1 MKEGKLKSQMLRIIG
16 LLFCIVPPVSAT
28 LLYFP
33 VWKERGGGAA
43 LSGFTLLLILL
54 SLLPMLNTLKKIL
67 RSPAAHTMWFFIFIA
82 FFLLSKIADE
92 MTVISFSG
100 FIGNLI
106 GALLF
111 KAARNLDEGAKS
123 ENEE

>member
-1 MKEGKLKSQMLRIIG
+1 MNEGKLKRRILRIIG
-16 LLFCIVPPVSAT
+16 LLFCTVPPVSAT

-33 VWKERGGGAA
+33 LWRERGGAAA

-54 SLLPMLNTLKKIL
+54 SLLPTFNTLKRIL
-67 RSPAAHTMWFFIFIA
+67 RSPAAHTMWFLVFIA

-92 MTVISFSG
+92 MTVISFAG

-106 GALLF
+106 GALF
-111 KAARNLDEGAKS
+111 FRAARNLNEGLET
-123 ENEE
+123 ENEK